1 MMILNK
7 ICIISILSERLH
19 VGSERVLDIFYS
31 SRTNEHLHDSS
42 TGLSLMIDR
51 YIVDEIVLELQGR

>member
-1 MMILNK
+1 MI
-7 ICIISILSERLH
+7 IIPILSKRLH
-19 VGSERVLDIFYS
+19 VGSERVFDIFYS